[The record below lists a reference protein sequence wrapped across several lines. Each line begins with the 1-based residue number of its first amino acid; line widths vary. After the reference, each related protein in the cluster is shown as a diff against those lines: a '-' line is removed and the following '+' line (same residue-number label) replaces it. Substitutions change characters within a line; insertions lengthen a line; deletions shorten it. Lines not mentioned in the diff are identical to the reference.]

1 MALSLKLSIPAPT
14 PSLEILHRMCI
25 FLYIRICKASFLK
38 RRKTNAFLFFI
49 KAGKN
54 AKPIPFFHSRGG
66 RKQMEDAFCY
76 GFQKEY
82 SIIKETL
89 NLECYMEPNHPR
101 HQKRPNGHHP
111 CFQCIFEMLLT
122 FVESAKLL
130 SWMIIGFAFQNFER
144 QKEINNLARGLHEI
158 YNVTYS
164 LSV

>member
-1 MALSLKLSIPAPT
+1 
-14 PSLEILHRMCI
+14 
-25 FLYIRICKASFLK
+25 
-38 RRKTNAFLFFI
+38 
-49 KAGKN
+49 
-54 AKPIPFFHSRGG
+54 
-66 RKQMEDAFCY
+66 MENAFCY

-130 SWMIIGFAFQNFER
+130 SWMIFGFAFQNFER
-144 QKEINNLARGLHEI
+144 QKEINNLARGLQAISNITCSYCAVFNPKPDSILYVFNSKARFIDISYLFIVVFNSKKTSHAFHLLRL
-158 YNVTYS
+158 V
-164 LSV
+164 L